1 MTSALEAV
9 YRPIQHEIAG
19 VEEELKRLAQS
30 FVYPTARQM
39 VGHFFRRPGKYL
51 RPALVLLS
59 ARAAGLEVSPL
70 VLTRTAFGVE
80 LIHDA
85 SLVHDDVVDHDL
97 DRRGQATLNGGW
109 GNKNAL
115 LAGDALYSRAFG
127 VLTDALTKEQ
137 MGRVVRMIEG
147 MCSAE
152 IEQARPGAV
161 FDRDEYF
168 AIIEGKTAS
177 FMSLCCR
184 LGATLAGAEEPG
196 ILALEAF
203 GLHFGLAYQLFDD
216 VADQDLPCPEVDG
229 YAEGLDQMAQ
239 ARQALA
245 GLPAS
250 EGTAGLIGLGDLIVS
265 SQEEKK
271 GEA

>member
-1 MTSALEAV
+1 MPATLQDV
-9 YRPIQHEIAG
+9 YRPIQAQIDRLEAD
-19 VEEELKRLAQS
+19 LKRLAAS
-30 FVYPTARQM
+30 FAYPGARQM

-59 ARAAGLEVSPL
+59 AQAAGGSAGGRALGQ
-70 VLTRTAFGVE
+70 TAFGME
-80 LIHDA
+80 LIHSA

-97 DRRGQATLNGGW
+97 DRRGQPTLNGAW
-109 GNKNAL
+109 GNKDAL

-127 VLTDALTKEQ
+127 VLTEALSKEQ

-152 IEQARPGAV
+152 IEQARPDAA
-161 FDRDEYF
+161 FDRASYF
-168 AIIEGKTAS
+168 AIIEGKTAA
-177 FMSLCCR
+177 FMALCCR
-184 LGATLAGAEEPG
+184 LGATLAGADGDRVE
-196 ILALEAF
+196 ALEAF

-216 VADQDLPCPEVDG
+216 AVDGDLPCADVDG
-229 YAEGLDQMAQ
+229 EAEGLDQMAL

-245 GLPAS
+245 ALAPS
-250 EGTAGLIGLGDLIVS
+250 EGASSLIGLGDLVTP
-265 SQEEKK
+265 QRGTRQ